1 MKMKLKKGRL
11 IKRQAKRAG
20 LPPGTLVYVG
30 EKKIEK
36 VQIRYIDYDEQKL
49 QEKQVSNIEECFPF
63 KAIPTVTWI
72 NIDGLHD
79 VNIIEKIGTHFDLH
93 PLTLEDILHTGQRP
107 KFEDLDSYLFVVL
120 MMLRFDE
127 ESQTVL
133 SEQVSLV
140 LGSNVVI
147 SFQENIGDVFEQIRN
162 RIRNAKGRIRKMG
175 ADYLM
180 YALLDAIVD
189 NYFGILEKLGEK
201 IESLEEELVGDPSER
216 TLQQI
221 HRLKREMVFLRKSVW
236 PLRELINGLERS
248 ESALIEESTGV
259 YLRDVYDHTIQVID
273 TVESFRDMVSGML
286 DIYLSSISNRMNAV
300 MKVLTIIATIF
311 IPLTFVAGIYGMNF
325 VHMPELKWR
334 YGYAAAWLIMLVVA
348 GLMILYFKRKK
359 WL

>member
-1 MKMKLKKGRL
+1 MKMGSKKN
-11 IKRQAKRAG
+11 KRVRRHVKKAG
-20 LPPGTLVYVG
+20 LPPGTLVHVG
-30 EKKIEK
+30 ERKLESARITL
-36 VQIRYIDYDEQKL
+36 IDYDESL
-49 QEKQVSNIEECFPF
+49 FQEKQVARVEECFQF
-63 KAIPTVTWI
+63 KTTPTVTWI

-79 VNIIEKIGTHFDLH
+79 VKIIEEIGTHYDLH

-127 ESQTVL
+127 GSQTVL

-140 LGSNVVI
+140 LGSNFVI
-147 SFQENIGDVFEQIRN
+147 SFQENIGDVFDQIRD

-180 YALLDAIVD
+180 YALLDAVVD

-221 HRLKREMVFLRKSVW
+221 HNLKREMVFLRKSVW
-236 PLRELINGLERS
+236 PLRELISGLERS

-286 DIYLSSISNRMNAV
+286 DIYLSSISNRMNSV

-325 VHMPELKWR
+325 EHMPELKWR
-334 YGYAAAWLIMLVVA
+334 WGYAAVWLVMLAVA
-348 GLMILYFKRKK
+348 GVMILYFIRKK

>member
-1 MKMKLKKGRL
+1 MANRKRTRRQSKK
-11 IKRQAKRAG
+11 AG
-20 LPPGTLVYVG
+20 LPPGTLVFTG
-30 EKKIEK
+30 ERKLETARIT
-36 VQIRYIDYDEQKL
+36 IIDYDENTF
-49 QEKQVSNIEECFPF
+49 QERQVDRVEECFPF
-63 KAIPTVTWI
+63 KTTPTVTWI
-72 NIDGLHD
+72 NIDGLHE
-79 VNIIEKIGTHFDLH
+79 VKIIEEIGAHFGLH

-107 KFEDLDSYLFVVL
+107 KFEDLDGYLFVVL
-120 MMLRFDE
+120 MMLRYDN

-133 SEQVSLV
+133 AEQVSLV
-140 LGSNVVI
+140 LGSNFVV
-147 SFQENIGDVFEQIRN
+147 SFQENIGDVFEQIRD
-162 RIRNAKGRIRKMG
+162 RIRNSKGRIRKLG

-180 YALLDAIVD
+180 YTLLDAVVD

-201 IESLEEELVGDPSER
+201 IESLEEELVDDPSDR
-216 TLQQI
+216 TLHQI

-236 PLRELINGLERS
+236 PLRELISGLERS
-248 ESALIEESTGV
+248 ESTLIEESTGV

-325 VHMPELKWR
+325 ENMPELKWR
-334 YGYAAAWLIMLVVA
+334 YGYAAVWLVMLVVA
-348 GLMILYFKRKK
+348 GLMVLFFKRKK